1 MNNAGII
8 KMAGL
13 EKSYG
18 AGRSKIGVLRGIDLL
33 IEKGEV
39 VSITGPSGTGKSTLL
54 NLIGCLDNF
63 EKGSLFLKGRNVSNF
78 SVDELAAFRNRH
90 IGFIFQLHN
99 LLPEFTALENVMM
112 PLLIRRVKTAKSKDM
127 AMELLDWFGLAERH
141 SHKPGELSGGE
152 CQRVAVARAIIG
164 EPDIILAD
172 EPTGS
177 LDSKNSLNLM
187 QILLDLCREK
197 GRTAIIVTH
206 DRKIAAMADKIVS
219 MLDGVI
225 VDSAFDLVE

>member
-1 MNNAGII
+1 MNNTGII
-8 KMAGL
+8 EMAGL

-18 AGRSKIGVLRGIDLL
+18 AGRSRIRVLRGIDMSVNR
-33 IEKGEV
+33 GEV
-39 VSITGPSGTGKSTLL
+39 VSVTGPSGTGKSTLL
-54 NLIGCLDNF
+54 NVLGCLDNF
-63 EKGSLFLKGRNVSNF
+63 EKGSLSLKGKNVSNF

-112 PLLIRRVKTAKSKDM
+112 PLFIRRAKTAPTKDA
-127 AMELLDWFGLAERH
+127 AMELLDRFGLAERY

-187 QILLDLCREK
+187 QTLLDLCKEK
-197 GRTAIIVTH
+197 DRTAVIVTH
-206 DRKIAAMADKIVS
+206 DHEIASMADKIIY

-225 VDSAFDLVE
+225 VETVSNFRE

>member
-1 MNNAGII
+1 MNKSVII
-8 KMAGL
+8 EMSGL

-18 AGRSKIGVLRGIDLL
+18 AGRNKIRVLRGIDLSV
-33 IEKGEV
+33 EKGEV
-39 VSITGPSGTGKSTLL
+39 VSVTGPSGTGKSTLL

-63 EKGSLFLKGRNVSNF
+63 EKGNLALTGRDVSNF
-78 SVDELAAFRNRH
+78 SVDELANFRNRH

-112 PLLIRRVKTAKSKDM
+112 PLLIRRTASAKARKD
-127 AMELLDWFGLAERH
+127 AMEILDNFGLAERYD
-141 SHKPGELSGGE
+141 HKPGELSGGE
-152 CQRVAVARAIIG
+152 CQRVAVARAIVG

-187 QILLDLCREK
+187 QVLLDLCREK
-197 GRTAIIVTH
+197 GRTAVIVTH
-206 DRKIAAMADKIVS
+206 DREIAGMADRTVS

-225 VDSAFDLVE
+225 VETVKNF

>member
-1 MNNAGII
+1 MSNTGII
-8 KMAGL
+8 KMTGL

-18 AGRSKIGVLRGIDLL
+18 AGRSKIRVLKGIDLL

-63 EKGSLFLKGRNVSNF
+63 EKGSLSLKGRNVSNF
-78 SVDELAAFRNRH
+78 SVDELATFRNRH

-112 PLLIRRVKTAKSKDM
+112 PLLIRRAKTSKSKDM
-127 AMELLDWFGLAERH
+127 AMELLEWFGLAERY

-187 QILLDLCREK
+187 QTLLDLCREK
-197 GRTAIIVTH
+197 NRTAIIVTH
-206 DRKIAAMADKIVS
+206 DRKIAAMADKTVS

-225 VDSAFDLVE
+225 VDSVSDSTE

>member
-1 MNNAGII
+1 MNNSVII
-8 KMAGL
+8 EMSGL

-18 AGRSKIGVLRGIDLL
+18 AGRNKIRVLRGIDLSV
-33 IEKGEV
+33 EKGEV

-63 EKGSLFLKGRNVSNF
+63 EKGNLALTGRDVSNF
-78 SVDELAAFRNRH
+78 SVDELANFRNRH

-99 LLPEFTALENVMM
+99 LLPEFSALENVMM
-112 PLLIRRVKTAKSKDM
+112 PLLIRRTASAKARKD
-127 AMELLDWFGLAERH
+127 AMELLDNFGLAERYD
-141 SHKPGELSGGE
+141 HKPGELSGGE
-152 CQRVAVARAIIG
+152 CQRVAVARAIVG

-177 LDSKNSLNLM
+177 LDSKNSHNLM

-197 GRTAIIVTH
+197 GRTAVIVTH
-206 DRKIAAMADKIVS
+206 DREIAGMADRTVS

-225 VDSAFDLVE
+225 VETVKNF

>member
-1 MNNAGII
+1 MNKSVII
-8 KMAGL
+8 EMSGL

-18 AGRSKIGVLRGIDLL
+18 AGRNKIRVLRGIDLS

-39 VSITGPSGTGKSTLL
+39 VSVTGPSGTGKSTLL

-63 EKGSLFLKGRNVSNF
+63 EKGNLALTGRDVSNF
-78 SVDELAAFRNRH
+78 SVDELANFRNRH

-112 PLLIRRVKTAKSKDM
+112 PLLIRRTASAKARKDS
-127 AMELLDWFGLAERH
+127 MEILDNFGLADRYD
-141 SHKPGELSGGE
+141 HKPGELSGGE
-152 CQRVAVARAIIG
+152 CQRVAVARAIVG

-187 QILLDLCREK
+187 QVLLDLCREK

-206 DRKIAAMADKIVS
+206 DREIAGMADRTVS

-225 VDSAFDLVE
+225 VETVKNF